1 MFTLRD
7 LATAYEGE
15 VLFEVHDSDGI
26 LITVIASNTAE
37 TLKDEVLDRE
47 VEKYRYVGNLLT
59 QSIIVTL
66 KEVVDDDTPDDNTDD
81 EDNTTD
87 PIVPD
92 DTTNPIEPTDPGDDS
107 TDVEPDGNET
117 TTEPED
123 TDPIIP

>member
-15 VLFEVHDSDGI
+15 VLFEVHDSDEM

-66 KEVVDDDTPDDNTDD
+66 KEVVDDDTPDDNTDN
-81 EDNTTD
+81 EDSTTD
-87 PIVPD
+87 SIVPD
-92 DTTNPIEPTDPGDDS
+92 DTTGPIEPTDPGDDS